1 MTRVSSAVLLAL
13 CVAFAAPPAA
23 FASLGGTISSVET
36 DRVRMQSALIRI
48 QRVGGYSV
56 HELLS
61 PTGTTIREFYG
72 ADGVVFG
79 VAWDGE
85 WAPDLRQLFGS
96 YFDRYQQAAATAR
109 RAHGSRNRLAIDDN
123 GLVVQAVG
131 HTRSSTGIAYVRSL
145 VPAGIGVDV
154 VK

>member
-1 MTRVSSAVLLAL
+1 MIRVTSAVLLAL
-13 CVAFAAPPAA
+13 LLPATA
-23 FASLGGTISSVET
+23 FASLGGTVSSVET
-36 DRVRMQSALIRI
+36 DRVRTQSALIRI
-48 QRVGGYSV
+48 QRVGSYSV

-61 PTGTTIREFYG
+61 PTGTMIRQFYG
-72 ADGVVFG
+72 SDGVVFG

-85 WAPDLRQLFGS
+85 WTPDLRQLFGT

-109 RAHGSRNRLAIDDN
+109 RAHRGRSRLAIDDG

-131 HTRSSTGIAYVRSL
+131 HIRSSTGVAYVRSL
-145 VPAGIGVDV
+145 VPAGVSADV